1 MINWVFDL
9 DLTLYEIHGNIFSYK
24 NIIKPDKLRENLKKL
39 IGRKVMF
46 TNGNLEH
53 SLTCINLLNLKYVF
67 HKVLC
72 RELTGY
78 KPSINSYI
86 KAYHLTGMK
95 QDEKT
100 FWKKIDEYY
109 NWNENYKGMIV
120 SKNHKNILKNYWYEN
135 IIKLI
140 YSYDDNNIQK
150 IKDLLIFY
158 INAKYNPNLSFDEEV
173 LKDLWF
179 IVCNECT
186 KEVH

>member
-24 NIIKPDKLRENLKKL
+24 NIIKPDNLRENLKKL

-100 FWKKIDEYY
+100 FFFEDTVVNLEMAKKF
-109 NWNENYKGMIV
+109 NWITV
-120 SKNHKNILKNYWYEN
+120 
-135 IIKLI
+135 LI
-140 YSYDDNNIQK
+140 
-150 IKDLLIFY
+150 
-158 INAKYNPNLSFDEEV
+158 NPNSHIHEDIDFWFPNIYIALNYFLCK
-173 LKDLWF
+173 LKQ
-179 IVCNECT
+179 
-186 KEVH
+186 

>member
-1 MINWVFDL
+1 MINWVFSL

-24 NIIKPDKLRENLKKL
+24 NIIKPDNLRENLKKL

-100 FWKKIDEYY
+100 FFFEDTVVNLEMAKKFNWITVLIKRNPSKDELNNKRVDYHFTNITDALEY
-109 NWNENYKGMIV
+109 FIENTV
-120 SKNHKNILKNYWYEN
+120 N
-135 IIKLI
+135 
-140 YSYDDNNIQK
+140 
-150 IKDLLIFY
+150 
-158 INAKYNPNLSFDEEV
+158 
-173 LKDLWF
+173 
-179 IVCNECT
+179 
-186 KEVH
+186 

>member
-24 NIIKPDKLRENLKKL
+24 NIIKPDNLRENLKKL

-72 RELTGY
+72 RELTGF

-86 KAYHLTGMK
+86 KAYHITGMK

-100 FWKKIDEYY
+100 FFFEDTVVNLEMAKKFNWITVLIKRNPSKDELNNKRVDYHFTNITDALEY
-109 NWNENYKGMIV
+109 FIENTV
-120 SKNHKNILKNYWYEN
+120 N
-135 IIKLI
+135 
-140 YSYDDNNIQK
+140 
-150 IKDLLIFY
+150 
-158 INAKYNPNLSFDEEV
+158 
-173 LKDLWF
+173 
-179 IVCNECT
+179 
-186 KEVH
+186 

>member
-24 NIIKPDKLRENLKKL
+24 NIIKPDNLRENLKKL

-100 FWKKIDEYY
+100 FFFEDTVVNLEMAKKFNWITVLIKRNPSKDELNNKRVDYHFTNITDALEY
-109 NWNENYKGMIV
+109 FIENTV
-120 SKNHKNILKNYWYEN
+120 N
-135 IIKLI
+135 
-140 YSYDDNNIQK
+140 
-150 IKDLLIFY
+150 
-158 INAKYNPNLSFDEEV
+158 
-173 LKDLWF
+173 
-179 IVCNECT
+179 
-186 KEVH
+186 

>member
-24 NIIKPDKLRENLKKL
+24 NTIKLDNLRENLKKL

-100 FWKKIDEYY
+100 FFFEDTVVNLEMAKKFNWITVLIKRNPSKDELNNKRVDYHFTNITDALEY
-109 NWNENYKGMIV
+109 FIENTV
-120 SKNHKNILKNYWYEN
+120 N
-135 IIKLI
+135 
-140 YSYDDNNIQK
+140 
-150 IKDLLIFY
+150 
-158 INAKYNPNLSFDEEV
+158 
-173 LKDLWF
+173 
-179 IVCNECT
+179 
-186 KEVH
+186 